1 MKNFISYIENNLVR
15 IAIYTL
21 ILGIV
26 IILIFSSKSPFND
39 WSFDTNPELFGLYG
53 NFIGGFVGTL
63 FSLVAVLLLYK
74 TLVAQ
79 QSALKKQDKAIN
91 NQKETSEIERFE
103 TTFFNLLRTQQEIT
117 DGIKTYFHSL
127 NNNISKVTYTVK
139 GREFFVYSKNE
150 LKKIWNSIESKTYL
164 GSFDEDYA
172 IHVRREMDF
181 LHDPS
186 NLNYVSE
193 PDAISEEKL
202 IIREEKLKFTNT
214 QYGITKEYWERIHG
228 NKINKKLEVLYGLFF
243 QRYHYVIGHYYRHLY
258 HIINFVSEFE
268 NSRNEFKGISK
279 RYIDFIQAQMSSY
292 ELMLLFYN
300 ANLFPKL
307 MKLIIDFNFLE
318 NLSIED
324 LIDKSHNCV
333 EGVRLKERKKLIRKE

>member
-1 MKNFISYIENNLVR
+1 MKKIIKCIENNLVK

-21 ILGIV
+21 VLGII
-26 IILIFSSKSPFND
+26 IILVFSLKSPFND
-39 WSFDTNPELFGLYG
+39 WSFNPSAELFGLYG

-63 FSLVAVLLLYK
+63 FSLVAVFLLYK

-79 QSALKKQDKAIN
+79 QSTLDKQDEAIK
-91 NQKETSEIERFE
+91 NQKVTSEIERFE

-127 NNNISKVTYTVK
+127 NNNFVKVTYTIK
-139 GREFFVYSKNE
+139 GREFFVYSKSE
-150 LKKIWNSIESKTYL
+150 LGRIWNSIESKTHL
-164 GSFDEDYA
+164 GYFDEEYA
-172 IHVRREMDF
+172 IYLKRE
-181 LHDPS
+181 LEYLYDPS
-186 NLNYVSE
+186 NPNYVSE
-193 PDAISEEKL
+193 PDSESEEENKTE
-202 IIREEKLKFTNT
+202 EEKLKFTNT
-214 QYGITKEYWERIHG
+214 QYGITKEKWE
-228 NKINKKLEVLYGLFF
+228 KIKGYEVNRKIEVLYGLFF
-243 QRYHYVIGHYYRHLY
+243 QKYHYVIGHYYRHLY

-292 ELMLLFYN
+292 EMMLLFYN
-300 ANLFPKL
+300 ANSFPKL
-307 MKLIIDFNFLE
+307 MKLIIDYNFLE

-333 EGVRLKERKKLIRKE
+333 EGVQLKERKKLIRKE